1 MAEEKKNKKNLII
14 AICAI
19 AVVAI
24 VAIVVAI
31 IILSNKRIDDSFF
44 VSDDTKIVLQMD
56 SENLLGLNSEII
68 VPDDAYIIY
77 FYSGNNVTD
86 TKAYY
91 KYEDEKTAKEAA
103 EIFKNQEDNNYGNIS
118 VNGTYVILTMNKST
132 YEGMTTE
139 DARQRVE
146 LMELLQ
152 EYSDQSKKLKEK
164 TEEETLEEAG
174 ESEVIEIETVEEIE
188 E

>member
-44 VSDDTKIVLQMD
+44 VSDDTKIVLTMN
-56 SENLLGLNSEII
+56 SENLLGANSEII
-68 VPDDAYIIY
+68 IPEDAHIVY
-77 FYSGNNVTD
+77 FYSGDNVTD

-103 EIFKNQEDNNYGNIS
+103 EIFKQQEDNNYSGVT
-118 VNGTYVILTMNKST
+118 VNGNFVVITMAKST

-139 DARQRVE
+139 DARQQVE
-146 LMELLQ
+146 LMKILQ
-152 EYSDQSKKLKEK
+152 ELSDQNEELKEE
-164 TEEETLEEAG
+164 TEATEDEDEIV
-174 ESEVIEIETVEEIE
+174 EVETVEIE
-188 E
+188 EE